1 MTNEQLKWLPT
12 AGGRGLL
19 PLTLLSFFKWSTVKA
34 ESFQELQANPVIQS
48 EYTLNGLWFIYT
60 MLPVIGLVIAG
71 AIWYFYRLKDKDVQL
86 MTDCNIGKI
95 SREEALAGLSIKNE
109 FTEN

>member
-1 MTNEQLKWLPT
+1 
-12 AGGRGLL
+12 
-19 PLTLLSFFKWSTVKA
+19 
-34 ESFQELQANPVIQS
+34 
-48 EYTLNGLWFIYT
+48 

-71 AIWYFYRLKDKDVQL
+71 AIWCFYRLKDKDVQL